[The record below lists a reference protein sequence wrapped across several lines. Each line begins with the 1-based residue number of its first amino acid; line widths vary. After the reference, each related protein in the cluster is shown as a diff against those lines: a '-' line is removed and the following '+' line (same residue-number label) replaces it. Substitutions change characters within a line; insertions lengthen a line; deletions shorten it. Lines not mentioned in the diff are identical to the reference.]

1 MTHALQIQSEG
12 IDAAKFEVLY
22 SLSRRT
28 YWQWITEG
36 KLTAYKPCKRKT
48 LVKRSDVE
56 KILEASRTGTDLDRI
71 IDEVVRD
78 VAGCGIGCTRACPSR
93 TST

>member
-1 MTHALQIQSEG
+1 MNTRTHALQSEQREW

-28 YWQWITEG
+28 FWLWIASG
-36 KLTAYKPCKRKT
+36 KLVSYKPCKRKT

-56 KILEASRTGTDLDRI
+56 RLLEASKASADLDKI
-71 IDEVVRD
+71 VDGVVNELR
-78 VAGCGIGCTRACPSR
+78 
-93 TST
+93 

>member
-1 MTHALQIQSEG
+1 MTHALQSEY

-28 YWQWITEG
+28 YWQWIAEG
-36 KLTAYKPCKRKT
+36 KLTPYKPCKRKT

-56 KILEASRTGTDLDRI
+56 NILEASRAGVDLDQI
-71 IDEVVRD
+71 VNETVAEVLNK
-78 VAGCGIGCTRACPSR
+78 
-93 TST
+93 

>member
-1 MTHALQIQSEG
+1 MMHALHSEW

-28 YWQWITEG
+28 FWLWIAEG
-36 KLTAYKPCKRKT
+36 KLIAYRPCKRKT

-56 KILEASRTGTDLDRI
+56 KILEASRAAVDLDKI
-71 IDEVVRD
+71 VNETVAEVL
-78 VAGCGIGCTRACPSR
+78 GK
-93 TST
+93 

>member
-1 MTHALQIQSEG
+1 MNTMTHALQSEY

-28 YWQWITEG
+28 YWQWIAEG
-36 KLTAYKPCKRKT
+36 KLTPYKPCKRKT

-56 KILEASRTGTDLDRI
+56 NILEASRAGVDLDQI
-71 IDEVVRD
+71 VNETVAEVLNK
-78 VAGCGIGCTRACPSR
+78 
-93 TST
+93 

>member
-1 MTHALQIQSEG
+1 MNTTIYALQSEY
-12 IDAAKFEVLY
+12 IDAAKFEAFF

-28 YWQWITEG
+28 FWQWISDG

-56 KILEASRTGTDLDRI
+56 KILEASRAGTDLDRLV
-71 IDEVVRD
+71 DETLAELGV
-78 VAGCGIGCTRACPSR
+78 GK
-93 TST
+93 

>member
-1 MTHALQIQSEG
+1 MTHALQSEW

-28 YWQWITEG
+28 FFLWIADG
-36 KLTAYKPCKRKT
+36 RLPVYRPSRRKT

-56 KILEASRTGTDLDRI
+56 KILEASKASADLDQI
-71 IDEVVRD
+71 VEEVVSEFG
-78 VAGCGIGCTRACPSR
+78 AGK
-93 TST
+93 

>member
-1 MTHALQIQSEG
+1 MTHALQSEW

-28 YWQWITEG
+28 YWLWIAEG
-36 KLTAYKPCKRKT
+36 KLHAYKPCKRKT

-56 KILEASRTGTDLDRI
+56 KILEGYKREIDRGQVDYHQMFLMVKKKLARERGI
-71 IDEVVRD
+71 IL
-78 VAGCGIGCTRACPSR
+78 
-93 TST
+93 

>member
-1 MTHALQIQSEG
+1 MDTLTHALQSEW

-28 YWQWITEG
+28 FWQWISEG
-36 KLTAYKPCKRKT
+36 KLHAYKPCKRKT

-56 KILEASRTGTDLDRI
+56 KVLEASRAGVDLDRI
-71 IDEVVRD
+71 VDEVVGEM
-78 VAGCGIGCTRACPSR
+78 AGK
-93 TST
+93 

>member
-1 MTHALQIQSEG
+1 MNTMTHALQNEW

-28 YWQWITEG
+28 YWQWIAEG

-56 KILEASRTGTDLDRI
+56 RLLEASKAGVDLDRI
-71 IDEVVRD
+71 VDETVAD
-78 VAGCGIGCTRACPSR
+78 VLAGK
-93 TST
+93 

>member
-1 MTHALQIQSEG
+1 MNTTTHALQSEW

-28 YWQWITEG
+28 YWQWIAEG
-36 KLTAYKPCKRKT
+36 KLTPYRPCKRKT

-56 KILEASRTGTDLDRI
+56 KILEASRAGADLDAI
-71 IDEVVRD
+71 VDET
-78 VAGCGIGCTRACPSR
+78 VAEVLGT
-93 TST
+93 

>member
-1 MTHALQIQSEG
+1 MNTMTHAQQSEW
-12 IDAAKFEVLY
+12 IDAAGFEIIY

-28 YWQWITEG
+28 YWQWIAQG

-56 KILEASRTGTDLDRI
+56 KVLEASRAGADLDRI
-71 IDEVVRD
+71 VNEVV
-78 VAGCGIGCTRACPSR
+78 SEL
-93 TST
+93 SK

>member
-1 MTHALQIQSEG
+1 MNTMTHALQSEW

-28 YWQWITEG
+28 FWLWISQG
-36 KLTAYKPCKRKT
+36 KLPAYKPCKRKT

-56 KILEASRTGTDLDRI
+56 RLLEASKAGADLDQI
-71 IDEVVRD
+71 VDETVAD
-78 VAGCGIGCTRACPSR
+78 VLAGK
-93 TST
+93 

>member
-1 MTHALQIQSEG
+1 MSIMTHALQSEW

-28 YWQWITEG
+28 YWQWIAEG
-36 KLTAYKPCKRKT
+36 KLIPYRPCKRKT

-56 KILEASRTGTDLDRI
+56 KILEASRASTDLNKI
-71 IDEVVRD
+71 VDET
-78 VAGCGIGCTRACPSR
+78 VAEVLGK
-93 TST
+93 